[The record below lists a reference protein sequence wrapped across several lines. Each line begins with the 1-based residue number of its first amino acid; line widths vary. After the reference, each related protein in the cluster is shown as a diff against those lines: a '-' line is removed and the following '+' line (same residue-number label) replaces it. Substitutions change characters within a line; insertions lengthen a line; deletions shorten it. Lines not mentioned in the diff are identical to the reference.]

1 MFLED
6 ARRQYLALAA
16 FAAAYLVII
25 ALTYNSYYQL
35 MLTLVPIWAVMG
47 LSWNVLSG
55 YSGLVSFGQAVF
67 FGLGAYTVTLLF
79 KEAGVTPWIG
89 IPIAA
94 AVGSIAGV
102 VIGLITFRLTGHYFA
117 LAMLA
122 YPLAMLRFITTVVL
136 AFQTSSTGMP

>member
-94 AVGSIAGV
+94 GILYPINGFLLNPMIAGAAMALSSVSV
-102 VIGLITFRLTGHYFA
+102 VANSLRLKYT
-117 LAMLA
+117 
-122 YPLAMLRFITTVVL
+122 RT
-136 AFQTSSTGMP
+136 